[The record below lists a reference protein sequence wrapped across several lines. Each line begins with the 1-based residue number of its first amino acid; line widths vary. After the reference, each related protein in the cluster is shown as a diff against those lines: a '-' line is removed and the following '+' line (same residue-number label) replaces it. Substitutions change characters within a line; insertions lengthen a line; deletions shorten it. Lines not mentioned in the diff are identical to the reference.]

1 MFSWFN
7 ATEFQRF
14 GEELAV
20 LFMEDKPAPGEGNRK
35 HRRMLKVKGKDK
47 GKGRDPVQDTLRKLV
62 IRISAFQ
69 PRKKANIYK
78 KAKFA
83 NAFKWKLIEAGYDA
97 GFVDEL
103 AKELVIHFR

>member
-1 MFSWFN
+1 MLSWFN

-20 LFMEDKPAPGEGNRK
+20 LFMEGKPVADEGNRK
-35 HRRMLKVKGKDK
+35 DRRMRKGK
-47 GKGRDPVQDTLRKLV
+47 RTVSDPLHDTLRKLAM
-62 IRISAFQ
+62 RISAFEA
-69 PRKKANIYK
+69 RKGANFYK

-83 NAFKWKLIEAGYDA
+83 NAFKWKLIESGYDA
-97 GFVDEL
+97 GFADEL

>member
-1 MFSWFN
+1 MLSWFN

-20 LFMEDKPAPGEGNRK
+20 LFMEDKPGADEGNRK
-35 HRRMLKVKGKDK
+35 QRRMLKGKDK
-47 GKGRDPVQDTLRKLV
+47 GKGKGRDPMQDTLRKLV
-62 IRISAFQ
+62 IRISAFEA
-69 PRKKANIYK
+69 RKNANIYK

-83 NAFKWKLIEAGYDA
+83 NAFKWKLREAGYDA

>member
-1 MFSWFN
+1 MLSWFN

-20 LFMEDKPAPGEGNRK
+20 QFMEDKPAVGEGNRK
-35 HRRMLKVKGKDK
+35 HRRMLKVKDQ
-47 GKGRDPVQDTLRKLV
+47 GKGNDPVQGTLRKLV
-62 IRISAFQ
+62 IRISAFEA
-69 PRKKANIYK
+69 RREANIYK

-83 NAFKWKLIEAGYDA
+83 NAFKWKLMEAGYDA
-97 GFVDEL
+97 GFADEL